1 MTMANYSGAIL
12 NNIQYYIQLND
23 AYRTIEVRVLL
34 AKVNWS
40 IANCKISAVQ
50 PVESFERGVVRGEAR
65 RAYGV
70 VSYGAIEK
78 QKMAVVASKNQDNYF
93 A

>member
-23 AYRTIEVRVLL
+23 VYRTIEVRVLL

-50 PVESFERGVVRGEAR
+50 SVESFER
-65 RAYGV
+65 GV